1 MMLLKLLKFVNNEEN
16 LGFVKTCNKGMK
28 QMPFE
33 FEKTKIVAQTD
44 NIYSF
49 NKDKKDNKVAI
60 FAMYSDIG
68 EINETKSKYNNTC
81 I

>member
-1 MMLLKLLKFVNNEEN
+1 
-16 LGFVKTCNKGMK
+16 
-28 QMPFE
+28 MPFE
-33 FEKTKIVAQTD
+33 CEKTKIVAKTD

-60 FAMYSDIG
+60 FAMYYNEG
-68 EINETKSKYNNTC
+68 KINETKSKYNNIC